1 MSVPTDVPKVAQ
13 IASST
18 MLDAQDLLVLA
29 DLVRDAI
36 DEALRWSQR
45 AVALSALET
54 KLRDVATGQTR
65 FDDGD

>member
-1 MSVPTDVPKVAQ
+1 
-13 IASST
+13 